1 VRGLDGFNRARVQNW
16 LVFCSVKQ
24 KMSRIF
30 ISHSSLDNKS
40 AEGVRDWLI
49 ENGWSDV
56 FLDLDPVRGLAP
68 GERWQNALKLAAD
81 RCEAVLFLI
90 SPNWLSSRWCLSEF
104 LLAKQL
110 GKRLF
115 PIIIG
120 DVAISSLPLEMS
132 ADHQVVDVVNDP
144 LGWEKLKHG
153 LKRAGLDAD
162 SFTFPAG
169 RRIYPG
175 FEPLTEEDAAIF
187 FGRDAQI
194 LRGLDRLRLMRD
206 AGAERM
212 MVILG
217 ASGAGKSSFLRAG
230 LWPRLRRDD
239 RNFWPLPVVRP
250 ERAALSGR
258 SGLMAAFEG
267 SLTDPRISSHPAL
280 TSFPRSR
287 AAIGDIISQEG
298 PSRLL
303 AAIRLAAAPLSEGA
317 SSPTLVLCID
327 QAEELLN
334 DEGSVEARRFL
345 DLLAAAV
352 EKETSLL
359 VILAIRSDA
368 YPAFQAEPALAKIAR
383 EPFDLPP
390 MPEGSLRSVV
400 EGPARFAV
408 PPLKLEASF
417 VDALLADAKGQD
429 ALPLMAFTLNRLV
442 REYGADHSVSLQNY
456 TASGG
461 LRGALTAAVDEALGR
476 ARGIVSRDEKEL
488 ETLLHQAFVPHLAR
502 VNEAG
507 EFARRVALE
516 TEIPGPCGPLV
527 DVLVEARLL
536 IRDQGAR
543 GEIIEVAHEALL
555 REWPL
560 LRRFLEADRDF
571 LVGKRQLGDDLA
583 IWREAP
589 SERRA
594 DALLS
599 GLRLT
604 RAQQWLLERAPH
616 DLNEDEREFIRE
628 SAKAA
633 QSRQR
638 WRARLIIATI
648 LLLTAFSL
656 LAGWQWTKARQEAT
670 IAEQNASEAKREK
683 DRADQSAADVL
694 AQKNIAEEQKLVAT
708 QQAQRSDA
716 RAELIQSQFILKDAP
731 LEALRKAAKAA
742 RQLDSLGGS
751 EEALSLLWPVVNSAR
766 ELPAFRSYSHF
777 ALSDATVFVRQPP
790 PKLSA
795 DQTSVQP
802 SAKPRTIVGGLE
814 VTGVIDDDG
823 KHAGPPFGSGEIE
836 DSYTNDAIWL
846 DDGSFVVAQGTWTWV
861 NEGVALRNA
870 GLRRRTVDGK
880 QTKDYLPEYKTPVT
894 SVAMVEQDNKKTL
907 VAGDGLGNFI
917 VFGPDDK
924 PNIIPTGIDRPIT
937 RIISLSQR
945 VVLIFG
951 KPMADAP
958 KSAPSVLDVEGQR
971 KQISSAVGSSI
982 AVSYFG
988 DKDSDEIGC
997 AMGVDTFDLYLCERN
1012 TVSVRSFTSDDSQGT
1027 VKHRFT
1033 AHTEAVSAIVRS
1045 PASPIVAT
1053 GSSNGELRLWLE
1065 NGALLAELPTVN
1077 GSAITALG
1085 FIDGGRRLLVSQ
1097 GGMRQW
1103 DVSDLVDAV
1112 SSWPHEPG
1120 SWEIN
1125 LARRKAW
1132 VEFSDQALAESPKVA
1147 SLLESN
1153 RPDFSYSYQPY
1164 GSFLISAQPRGVRLI
1179 NTQTADLRDVDLVEP
1194 ASEAEKSS
1202 FDNTIAAD
1210 RLGRTTVAIIGVF
1223 DSNVG
1228 PTQKPDK
1235 RHIYAID
1242 NASGKVA
1249 ADWELPSELKGKRLS
1264 MATSRTGE
1272 RMIWWISAGRDVFLL
1287 TPDDKRIQ
1295 HLQLPDAV
1303 PDEIKLM
1310 VPRDNSRDFL
1320 VVTALQNSPIAAST
1334 ASLQQLPAGID
1345 LDGASSNESP
1355 LRSVLLAST
1364 TVGLSIRNA
1373 SISADGS
1380 RIALAL
1386 SSGVVSMDI
1395 SEVRVFD
1402 RNLHGLLKLPG
1413 CPEHFDSF
1421 QLGPDGTELRASSS
1435 NYRYRWDLRLGPMID
1450 EAAQRSE
1457 QWSSA
1462 AERARAYK
1470 IGTEDGDLEKA
1481 KAALV
1486 EGVAKHPMD
1495 PELIL
1500 VLANKRFYSAKDQK
1514 DLSEAM
1520 QLYDKSNAIDPY
1532 DPIAHY
1538 MRGRARAFVG
1548 NNNGAISDFTDA
1560 IALPHTM
1567 PLVRVIAG
1575 FLHLNQGIAKLSY
1588 QLNLQARA
1596 ELFTRRALA
1605 REKIGDWQRLEDEDI
1620 HWLRANNQHIYAL
1633 DYEIEAMA
1641 FDGLGKAPEAIADF
1655 EQAAK
1660 ALSDDKYYGR
1670 LEEFKEVSK
1679 DPAWRA
1685 STLSV
1690 YRKRIGD
1697 LHRKMDRLDEAIAD
1711 YSESLKLKAD
1721 PIAFDSRAGAYQLE
1735 KKWDLAI
1742 QDYTDAIKLAP
1753 KNAAYH
1759 NDRGQALVA
1768 AKKVDAAIT
1777 DFQQAINLQPG
1788 FSGAYHNLA
1797 NAYFNGN
1804 HFDLAEPNYEL
1815 AISNAPRRFWDN
1827 YNPLGLSKY
1836 YLGKYEAAIENYNI
1850 ALDLVPPQD
1859 SAPILNNRAAAY
1871 REMGNPRAAMADLD
1885 KAIELAPNF
1894 GRAYYNRAN
1903 VFRWLG
1909 DNESAER
1916 DYRKALELEPSG
1928 QTALAANCWLDV
1940 STGAL
1945 DKAIKECAE
1954 ASALRVDTDAYVLE
1968 SLGEA
1973 YLKLDSLD
1981 SAKSSFEK
1989 SVKIAPKFPDALLG
2003 RGSVRLKKGDI
2014 GGKEDVELATNIK
2027 QQLSHRGAVDP

>member
-1 VRGLDGFNRARVQNW
+1 
-16 LVFCSVKQ
+16 
-24 KMSRIF
+24 MSRIF
-30 ISHSSLDNKS
+30 ISHSSLDNKP
-40 AEGVRDWLI
+40 AEGIRDWLV
-49 ENGWSDV
+49 ENGWSDI

-132 ADHQVVDVVNDP
+132 ADHQVVDVANDP
-144 LGWEKLKHG
+144 LGWDKLKHG

-258 SGLMAAFEG
+258 SGLFAALEG

-280 TSFPRSR
+280 RSFPRSR
-287 AAIGDIISQEG
+287 AAIGDVVSQEG

-317 SSPTLVLCID
+317 SSPTLVLCVD

-345 DLLAAAV
+345 ELLAAAV
-352 EKETSLL
+352 ENEASLL
-359 VILAIRSDA
+359 VVLAIRSDA
-368 YPAFQAEPALAKIAR
+368 YLSMQTEPALAKIAR

-390 MPEGSLRSVV
+390 MPEGSLRSVI
-400 EGPARFAV
+400 EGPARFAL

-429 ALPLMAFTLNRLV
+429 ALPLMAFALNRLV
-442 REYGADHSVSLQNY
+442 RDYGADNSISLQNY
-456 TASGG
+456 RGSGG
-461 LRGALTAAVDEALGR
+461 LRGALMAAVDEALGQ

-488 ETLLHQAFVPHLAR
+488 EKLLHQAFVPHLAR

-507 EFARRVALE
+507 EFARRIALA

-571 LVGKRQLGDDLA
+571 LVGKRQLADDLA

-589 SERRA
+589 AERKA

-604 RAQQWLLERAPH
+604 RAQQWLSERGPH
-616 DLNEDEREFIRE
+616 DLNDDERQFIGE
-628 SAKAA
+628 STRAS

-638 WRARLIIATI
+638 WRIRLAVAVI
-648 LLLTAFSL
+648 LLLAAFSL
-656 LAGWQWTKARQEAT
+656 LAGWQWTQARHEAT
-670 IAEQNASEAKREK
+670 VAEQNASEAKREK
-683 DRADQSAADVL
+683 DRADQSAAEAL
-694 AQKNIAEEQKLVAT
+694 AQKNIAEQQKLEAT
-708 QQAQRSDA
+708 QQAQKSNA
-716 RAELIQSQFILKDAP
+716 RAEMIQSQFMLKDAP
-731 LEALRKAAKAA
+731 QEALRKATNAA
-742 RQLDSLGGS
+742 RQLASLGSG

-766 ELPAFRSYSHF
+766 ELPALKSYSRF
-777 ALSDATVFVRQPP
+777 SLSDATVFVRQAP
-790 PKLSA
+790 PKPSA
-795 DQTSVQP
+795 DQTGVQP
-802 SAKPRTIVGGLE
+802 PPAKARTIVGGLD

-823 KHAGPPFGSGEIE
+823 KPVGPPFGSGDID
-836 DSYTNDAIWL
+836 DSFTNDAIWL
-846 DDGSFVVAQGTWTWV
+846 DDGSFVVAQGTWGWV
-861 NEGVALRNA
+861 TDAVLLRNA

-880 QTKDYLPEYKTPVT
+880 QIRDYLPDHKAPVT
-894 SVAMVEQDNKKTL
+894 SVAMVEEDNKKTI

-917 VFGPDDK
+917 VIGPDDK
-924 PNIIPTGIDRPIT
+924 PSVIPTGINRPIR
-937 RIISLSQR
+937 RIIALSQR
-945 VVLIFG
+945 IVLIFG
-951 KPMADAP
+951 KPLPDAP
-958 KSAPSVLDVEGQR
+958 EAVPPVLDVEGQR

-997 AMGVDTFDLYLCERN
+997 AMADGMFDLYLCERN
-1012 TVSVRSFTSDDSQGT
+1012 TVSVRTLTSDDPQGS
-1027 VKHRFT
+1027 VERRFT
-1033 AHTEAVSAIVRS
+1033 AHAEAVSAVALS

-1053 GSSNGELRLWLE
+1053 GSSHGELRLWLKS
-1065 NGALLAELPTVN
+1065 GALLAELPTIN
-1077 GSAITALG
+1077 ASAITAIG

-1097 GGMRQW
+1097 NGLRQW
-1103 DVSDLVDAV
+1103 DISDLADAV
-1112 SSWPHEPG
+1112 SNSPDEPG
-1120 SWEIN
+1120 ANWAIKHWK
-1125 LARRKAW
+1125 RKAW

-1147 SLLESN
+1147 SLLEDNSS
-1153 RPDFSYSYQPY
+1153 DFSYSYQPY
-1164 GSFLISAQPRGVRLI
+1164 GSFLISGQPRGVRLI
-1179 NTQTADLRDVDLVEP
+1179 NTQTADLRDIDLVEP
-1194 ASEAEKSS
+1194 ASEADKVYL
-1202 FDNTIAAD
+1202 DDTMAAD
-1210 RLGRTTVAIIGVF
+1210 RSGRTTVAIVGIF
-1223 DSNVG
+1223 DSNAG
-1228 PTQKPDK
+1228 PAQKPDK

-1249 ADWELPSELKGKRLS
+1249 ADWELPPELKGKRLS
-1264 MATSRTGE
+1264 MATSQAGE
-1272 RMIWWISAGRDVFLL
+1272 RMIWWISAGRDLFLL
-1287 TPDDKRIQ
+1287 TPDDTRIQ
-1295 HLQLPDAV
+1295 HLQLADAV
-1303 PDEIKLM
+1303 PDEVKLV

-1320 VVTALQNSPIAAST
+1320 VLTGPLNPIAAST
-1334 ASLQQLPAGID
+1334 VSLQQLPAGID
-1345 LDGASSNESP
+1345 LDGTSSNKSP
-1355 LRSVLLAST
+1355 LRSVLLASAT
-1364 TVGLSIRNA
+1364 IGLSVKNA

-1386 SSGVVSMDI
+1386 NNGFPSRDI
-1395 SEVRVFD
+1395 SEVRIFD
-1402 RNLHGLLKLPG
+1402 RDLHGLLKLPG
-1413 CPEHFDSF
+1413 NPESFDWF
-1421 QLGPDGTELRASSS
+1421 QLGPDGVELRAASF
-1435 NYRYRWDLRLGPMID
+1435 NNLYRWDLRLAPMID
-1450 EAAQRSE
+1450 KAARRTE
-1457 QWSSA
+1457 QWA
-1462 AERARAYK
+1462 NRADRDQAYK
-1470 IGTEDGDLEKA
+1470 IGSEDGDIEKA

-1486 EGVAKHPMD
+1486 EGLTRHPAD

-1500 VLANKRFYSAKDQK
+1500 LLANKSFFSAKDQK
-1514 DLSEAM
+1514 DRSEAM

-1532 DPIAHY
+1532 DPISHY
-1538 MRGRARAFVG
+1538 MRGKARASIG
-1548 NNNGAISDFTDA
+1548 DSNGAISDFTDA
-1560 IALPHTM
+1560 IALPHMM

-1588 QLNLQARA
+1588 QLNLQAKA

-1605 REKIGDWQRLEDEDI
+1605 RTKTGDWQRLKDEDI
-1620 HWLRANNQHIYAL
+1620 HWLRANNQHISAL
-1633 DYEIEAMA
+1633 DYELEALA
-1641 FDGLGKAPEAIADF
+1641 FERLGKPSEAIAGF
-1655 EQAAK
+1655 EQATK
-1660 ALSDDKYYGR
+1660 ALNDDKYYG

-1685 STLSV
+1685 GALAV
-1690 YRKRIGD
+1690 YRRKIGD
-1697 LHRKMDRLDEAIAD
+1697 IHQKMGRLDEAVAD
-1711 YSESLKLKAD
+1711 YSDALKLKAD
-1721 PIAFDSRAGAYQLE
+1721 PISFDSRAGTYQLE
-1735 KKWDLAI
+1735 KHWDLAI
-1742 QDYTDAIKLAP
+1742 KDYTDAIELAP
-1753 KNAAYH
+1753 KDASYYNK
-1759 NDRGQALVA
+1759 RGQAYMTV
-1768 AKKVDAAIT
+1768 KNIDAAVT
-1777 DFQQAINLQPG
+1777 DFQQAIKLQPG
-1788 FSGAYHNLA
+1788 FSAAYHNLA
-1797 NAYFNGN
+1797 NAYFNTN
-1804 HFDLAEPNYEL
+1804 RFALAEANFEL

-1850 ALDLVPPQD
+1850 ALDLVSPKD

-1928 QTALAANCWLDV
+1928 QTALAANCWLDA
-1940 STGAL
+1940 SSGAL
-1945 DKAIKECAE
+1945 DKATKECAE

-1981 SAKSSFEK
+1981 EAKSSFEK
-1989 SVKIAPKFPDALLG
+1989 SVKIAPEFPDALIG
-2003 RGSVRLKKGDI
+2003 RGSVRLKQGDI
-2014 GGKEDVELATNIK
+2014 GGKEDIELATNVK
-2027 QQLSHRGAVDP
+2027 QRLSQVVPAP